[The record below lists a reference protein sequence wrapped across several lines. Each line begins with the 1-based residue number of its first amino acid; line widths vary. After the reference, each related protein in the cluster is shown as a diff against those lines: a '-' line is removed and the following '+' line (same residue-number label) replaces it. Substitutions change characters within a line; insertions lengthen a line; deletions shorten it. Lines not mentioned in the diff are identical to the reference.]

1 MSVYCGK
8 KIKRA
13 LVRGSGLGV
22 FFLLWEIA
30 PRLGWIDAQFA
41 PPLSKVLATIW
52 QLLAEDSL
60 QVHLLVSL
68 WRVGVGLLVS
78 ILIAVS
84 LGLIL
89 GGWLTGLA
97 RALNPLLRILG
108 QVNPFSLMPLFM
120 LFFGIGERMKVAVLV
135 WVCVWPILHHTITG
149 VQAIDPALVKSALS
163 MGISRQS
170 LLTRVLLPGAAR
182 SVFVGIR
189 VAAGLSFFMLIAA
202 EMIGAN
208 AGLGWLMHNSAALY
222 LVPRIYA
229 VGTVIVILG
238 VAINKVLL
246 FLEQRIFF
254 WEGGRRAP
262 HSHAVTTAPR
272 KLGAWQLAVSAALF
286 MVALLLGGRQVEK
299 VNAKAADVGF
309 HSTHVAH
316 CPMHPAAHSAPEKGN
331 VQQDQQEMMQ
341 MSGEMEEGAASK

>member
-8 KIKRA
+8 KIKRVV
-13 LVRGSGLGV
+13 VRGSGIGIFL
-22 FFLLWEIA
+22 LLWEIA
-30 PRLGWIDAQFA
+30 PRLGWISAQFA
-41 PPLSKVLATIW
+41 PPLSKVLVTIG
-52 QLLAEDSL
+52 QLSAEGTL

-84 LGLIL
+84 LGLVL

-97 RALNPLLRILG
+97 KALDPLLRILG

-120 LFFGIGERMKVAVLV
+120 LFFGIGERTKVAVLV

-149 VQAIDPALVKSALS
+149 VQAIDPALIKSALS
-163 MGISRQS
+163 MGISRQG

-182 SVFVGIR
+182 SIFVGIR

-208 AGLGWLMHNSAALY
+208 AGLGWLMHNAAALY

-229 VGTVIVILG
+229 AGTVIVILG
-238 VAINKVLL
+238 VAINKGL
-246 FLEQRIFF
+246 FVLEQRIFF
-254 WEGGRRAP
+254 WEGGRGTS
-262 HSHAVTTAPR
+262 HSHAVTKVPR
-272 KLGAWQLAVSAALF
+272 KLGARQLAAFSAIL
-286 MVALLLGGRQVEK
+286 MVALLLGGLQVEK
-299 VNAKAADVGF
+299 LNARAADVGSYSM
-309 HSTHVAH
+309 HGAH
-316 CPMHPAAHSAPEKGN
+316 CPMHPEAQGTREGGN
-331 VQQDQQEMMQ
+331 VQQEM
-341 MSGEMEEGAASK
+341 GGAVDEGARSK